1 MKKIIFTLM
10 VLTLSLA
17 ASAQSVVTAEK
28 NNQDAELCFYKQV
41 AMKGYAYVNL
51 VGKCAWDPAMNGLN
65 LSLVAVSE
73 DPTEDAQR
81 IELGYIRNVDLVQN
95 KSGQLQISIS
105 SDNFD
110 SNDNTITVKQ
120 VIYVRSV
127 NPAKGTFSVVT
138 K

>member
-1 MKKIIFTLM
+1 MKKMIAMAL
-10 VLTLSLA
+10 VTLSL
-17 ASAQSVVTAEK
+17 SSFAQTIVKAEK
-28 NNQDAELCFYKQV
+28 TNQDADLCFYKQV
-41 AMKGYAYVNL
+41 ELKGYAYANL
-51 VGKCAWDPAMNGLN
+51 IGKCAWDPAMNGLN
-65 LSLVAVSE
+65 LSLVAVTE

-105 SDNFD
+105 QDNFD
-110 SNDNTITVKQ
+110 RNDNPVSIKK

-127 NPAKGTFSVVT
+127 SPAAGTFSVIT

>member
-1 MKKIIFTLM
+1 MKKTLLALAL
-10 VLTLSLA
+10 VTLSMT
-17 ASAQSVVTAEK
+17 SMAQNVVTAEK

-41 AMKGYAYVNL
+41 SLKGYAYVNL

-65 LSLVAVSE
+65 LSMVAVSE

-95 KSGQLQISIS
+95 KSGQIQISIS
-105 SDNFD
+105 QDNFD
-110 SNDNTITVKQ
+110 RNDNPVSIKK

>member
-1 MKKIIFTLM
+1 MKKMMIAIAL
-10 VLTLSLA
+10 VTLSL
-17 ASAQSVVTAEK
+17 SSFAQTIVKAEK
-28 NNQDAELCFYKQV
+28 TNQDADLCFYKQV
-41 AMKGYAYVNL
+41 ELKGYAYANL

-65 LSLVAVSE
+65 LSLVAVTE

-81 IELGYIRNVDLVQN
+81 IELGYIRHVDLVQN

-105 SDNFD
+105 QDNLD
-110 SNDNTITVKQ
+110 RNDNLVSIKK